1 MWIGNCKKTGK
12 FTAKMCCGSPWY
24 LEIYKSGLSGCLSLR
39 LSTVQFITGVT
50 TSPWCVS
57 RSLWFKLWCSL
68 VTVMILLAAVDRA
81 SCTTERQFVLSRF
94 LFTGVYISFNLC
106 LLRAFM
112 CFMMF
117 CNVDFPTEFC
127 PLNIPV
133 DKYGT
138 QYGRRNYRNRLLPL
152 ENVLAS

>member
-1 MWIGNCKKTGK
+1 MGQNSKSQEEKKMSVTAGVAWLTVFEKQMWIGNCKKTGK

-39 LSTVQFITGVT
+39 LPTVQFITGVT

-81 SCTTERQFVLSRF
+81 SCTTERQFVLPDFCLR
-94 LFTGVYISFNLC
+94 VYIFHLTYVYFVRLC
-106 LLRAFM
+106 VLW
-112 CFMMF
+112 CFVMSISR
-117 CNVDFPTEFC
+117 
-127 PLNIPV
+127 LNFV
-133 DKYGT
+133 
-138 QYGRRNYRNRLLPL
+138 R
-152 ENVLAS
+152 